1 MSVPETMPTLESMK
15 KLWVHEVLR
24 VFGDRLV
31 EQSDINW
38 LIEQIRTTLKEKMEI
53 DLDKLLADLKSNKE
67 TPVSKII
74 LMHLIASL

>member
-31 EQSDINW
+31 EQADINW
-38 LIEQIRTTLKEKMEI
+38 LVQQIRLTLAEKMEI
-53 DLDKLLADLKSNKE
+53 DLDEMFVELKTTKT
-67 TPVSKII
+67 TPVSVKF
-74 LMHLIASL
+74 L